1 MNLLCGNASLAVTG
15 HLFLVDGRADL
26 WNLSEVL
33 RRPSHA
39 KVPGGKGGI
48 KIINNLNTLKADDKL
63 KNEVNK

>member
-15 HLFLVDGRADL
+15 HLFLVAGRTDL

-39 KVPGGKGGI
+39 KVAGGRGK
-48 KIINNLNTLKADDKL
+48 
-63 KNEVNK
+63 

>member
-1 MNLLCGNASLAVTG
+1 MKLLCGNASLAVTG
-15 HLFLVDGRADL
+15 HPFLVDGRTNL

-39 KVPGGKGGI
+39 KVPGGKREI